1 MKMLAAYFVAFT
13 VIMVFSDCKSQVKKG
28 GDYYAYKRKK
38 MVEDQIIA
46 RGVKDEKV
54 IAAMLKVPRHEFVPD
69 KWKDHAYEDHPL
81 PIGFGQTIS
90 QPYIVASMTEVLDI
104 KKSDKVFEVGTGS
117 GYQAAVLAELAG
129 TVYTIEIVK
138 ELAERAQD
146 TLKRL
151 GYRNIT
157 VKHGDGYKGMPEFS
171 PFDAIIVTAAP
182 PEIPEELVKQLKMG
196 GRMVLPLGEDYQELV
211 LIKKTEKG
219 IEKKILY
226 PVRFV
231 PMIKGKE

>member
-1 MKMLAAYFVAFT
+1 MKFFATYFAAFS
-13 VIMVFSDCKSQVKKG
+13 VIMIFSDCKSQEKKG
-28 GDYYAYKRKK
+28 DDYYALKRKK
-38 MVEDQIIA
+38 MVENQIIA
-46 RGVKDEKV
+46 RGIKDKKV
-54 IAAMLKVPRHEFVPD
+54 IEAMLKVPRHEFVPD
-69 KWKDHAYEDHPL
+69 KWKDQAYEDHPL

-104 KKSDKVFEVGTGS
+104 RKTDKVFEVGTGS

-129 TVYTIEIVK
+129 SVYSIEIVE
-138 ELAERAQD
+138 ELAEGAEK

-151 GYRNIT
+151 GYGNIT
-157 VKHGDGYKGMPEFS
+157 VKHGDGYKGMPDFS

-182 PEIPEELVKQLKMG
+182 PEIPEELVKQLKTG
-196 GRMVLPLGEDYQELV
+196 GRMVLPVGEDYQELV

-219 IEKKILY
+219 IEKETLY

-231 PMIKGKE
+231 PMIKGKQ